1 MSPRLPPVAV
11 IHLLKS
17 TNSHRLVISK
27 SALADLVKGIQDE
40 LQSQHPGYE
49 VEMVDFPTLKDLY
62 PTLGG
67 SDTTNENNDNV
78 NISNGETPVEAT
90 NVKGGVYLH
99 SSGSTGLPKPI
110 RLTDKVIASYAYMR
124 EYFS

>member
-1 MSPRLPPVAV
+1 MSSRLPPVAV
-11 IHLLKS
+11 IHLLIS

-27 SALADLVKGIQDE
+27 SALADLVKGIQEE

-62 PTLGG
+62 PSLGG
-67 SDTTNENNDNV
+67 GDATDENESDAYTP
-78 NISNGETPVEAT
+78 NGASPTEVGKLE
-90 NVKGGVYLH
+90 GGVYLH

-110 RLTDKVIASYAYMR
+110 RLTNKVISSYARMR
-124 EYFS
+124 E